1 MNHGEEGV
9 VAIAAEGARE
19 EAVEAEEAVAE
30 EVAVDS
36 VAVQMAMMKVE
47 QILT

>member
-9 VAIAAEGARE
+9 VAIVAEGARE

-30 EVAVDS
+30 EVAVA